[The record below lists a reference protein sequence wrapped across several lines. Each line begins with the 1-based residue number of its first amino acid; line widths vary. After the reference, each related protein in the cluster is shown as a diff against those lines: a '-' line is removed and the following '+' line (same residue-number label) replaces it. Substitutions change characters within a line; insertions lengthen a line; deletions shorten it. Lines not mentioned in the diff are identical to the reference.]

1 MQLYLFQ
8 KGQKNYMKKP
18 LDGLSFGI
26 YENIFLPILQPTR
39 LIYLELSK
47 NTH

>member
-18 LDGLSFGI
+18 LDGQSFGI
-26 YENIFLPILQPTR
+26 YENMFLPI
-39 LIYLELSK
+39 
-47 NTH
+47 